1 MTRAP
6 DWILHETRE
15 ALFAELAGT
24 VAGELRQAIGARGR
38 ATLAVSGGNT
48 PAPFHRLLALEDLDW
63 ARITVTLTDERLV
76 DESSERSNA
85 RMVRETLLIGA
96 AAAARFIPL
105 WHDVADRKALLA
117 LACEDIEPCLPLDVC
132 VAGMGEDCHT
142 ASLFP
147 GAGELAAALDPA
159 DGAPLA
165 LVSPPG
171 GLEPRLTLTGNVLR
185 GARHPHLLIAGDAK
199 RAAFARAEAAS
210 SPMEAPVRVLLD
222 SARPLMIHFAP

>member
-48 PAPFHRLLALEDLDW
+48 PAPFHRLLAREEVDW
-63 ARITVTLTDERLV
+63 ARVTATLTDERLV

-85 RMVRETLLIGA
+85 RMVHETLLTGP

-105 WHDVADRKALLA
+105 WRDIADRKALLA
-117 LACEDIEPCLPLDVC
+117 MACADIEPCLPLDVC

-185 GARHPHLLIAGDAK
+185 GARHPHLLIAGDGK

-210 SPMEAPVRVLLD
+210 STMEAPVRVLLD